1 MEHSPW
7 KSYDKH
13 VQFQYPTLLSNTVP
27 CSVQSC
33 GFDTSLVAAT
43 VLATGELAKPRL
55 QPHLTLQAIT
65 AHPSRAIES
74 VSPIIYYC

>member
-27 CSVQSC
+27 CSVQAVASTHLWLRPRC
-33 GFDTSLVAAT
+33 LPQANLQSLACN
-43 VLATGELAKPRL
+43 
-55 QPHLTLQAIT
+55 HI
-65 AHPSRAIES
+65 
-74 VSPIIYYC
+74 